1 MMQVV
6 IANRLRDGRVVFLA
20 GKDQWALYLEDAR
33 VAHCDE
39 DAETMRTAAQHS
51 ADDNEVVDPQLIE
64 VVEEARRMRPKKLR
78 EAIRALGPTVRQD
91 LGKQAE
97 H

>member
-6 IANRLRDGRVVFLA
+6 IANRLRDGRVVFLTE
-20 GKDQWALYLEDAR
+20 KDQWALYLEDAR
-33 VAHCDE
+33 VAHNDG
-39 DAETMRTAAQHS
+39 DAETIRIAAQRS

-64 VVEEARRMRPKKLR
+64 VVEEAGGLRPKKLR